1 MGLEDHVELVRA
13 ALIKRMGDRSYLRP
27 KGLIEALST
36 DLAVSS
42 LTIRQCLGRL
52 AKERWLEGVSPDG
65 LPFSQ
70 VKCIGYVPI
79 EQPNPDLK
87 RWQSVMEKA
96 GQLTEQER
104 EALAPLSTKLSEF
117 TDSELEH
124 ILNGLIQL
132 RSNLSTEIH
141 RPNFLVS
148 AKYLLGSSKL
158 LSSLSGRAMKAFGID
173 TDGFSSHPPYVV
185 AGGSANPEMVV
196 LIENPA
202 SFELAMN
209 TRAVKHCAFIA
220 TFGFGLSK
228 QSEDYGNQLAE
239 LAKGGFNGA
248 ITLIREGSD
257 CPPAKTLLT
266 HSNIVFWGDLDIA
279 GMQIYERIVSI
290 VPHLR
295 LSAMYE
301 PMIEAIQNVD
311 RRHPYVTATGS
322 GKPGQKLYQS
332 NRQDIQQILAYC
344 ERYAVDQEIVLPE
357 EIELLAGR
365 ALDISVLENII
376 LPT

>member
-1 MGLEDHVELVRA
+1 MGLEDHVELVRS
-13 ALIKRMGDRSYLRP
+13 ALIKRMGGKSYLRP
-27 KGLIEALST
+27 NGLIEVLTT
-36 DLAVSS
+36 DLGVSP

-52 AKERWLEGVSPDG
+52 TKERWLEGVSPEG

-70 VKCIGYVPI
+70 VKIIGYVPV

-87 RWQSVMEKA
+87 RWQSVMDKA
-96 GQLTEQER
+96 ELTEQER
-104 EALAPLSTKLSEF
+104 EAFASLSTKLSEF
-117 TDSELEH
+117 ADSELEY
-124 ILNGLIQL
+124 ILDGLIQL
-132 RSNLSTEIH
+132 RANLSTEIR

-158 LSSLSGRAMKAFGID
+158 LSSLPGRAMKAFGID
-173 TDGFSSHPPYVV
+173 TDGFSTHPPYVV

-209 TRAVKHCAFIA
+209 TNAVKHCAFIA

-279 GMQIYERIVSI
+279 GMQIYERIANM

-295 LSAMYE
+295 LSAMYG
-301 PMIEAIQNVD
+301 PMIEAIQNVG

-322 GKPGQKLYQS
+322 GKPGQKLFQS
-332 NRQDIQQILAYC
+332 NRQDVQKILTYC

-365 ALDISVLENII
+365 ALDISVLESITP
-376 LPT
+376 PT